1 MKLVVP
7 SLPSTEARHL
17 HPAGNDET
25 EVRPPDCP
33 FESALAAA
41 GSGTC
46 QTGYNAVMASVS
58 VIPGGQDTM
67 QSWVVSVSYLSDRT
81 KCSHD

>member
-1 MKLVVP
+1 MMLVVP
-7 SLPSTEARHL
+7 FLPPTEARHL
-17 HPAGNDET
+17 HPAGTDAA

-58 VIPGGQDTM
+58 VIPVGQDTM
-67 QSWVVSVSYLSDRT
+67 QSWLVSVW
-81 KCSHD
+81 